1 LTRCVE
7 EVEVHLLPRI
17 RLLVARRPWIYWLAI
32 VTVAGIAGLATA
44 RALAAVASARQS
56 WGEQSTVWVATADI
70 AAGQP
75 IHAESRRVPRAVVP
89 TNAVATLPAHP
100 VARQHLGTGEMIT
113 SADVSAAG
121 VAGLLPDGWVALA
134 VPSAVA
140 HFSVGDHVNIY
151 SGDQLVSNGS
161 VVDTSETEVMV
172 AVPADAAPAMA
183 MGLHA
188 DVVTLG
194 LTADP

>member
-1 LTRCVE
+1 M
-7 EVEVHLLPRI
+7 HLLPRI
-17 RLLVARRPWIYWLAI
+17 RLVVARHPWIYWLAI
-32 VTVAGIAGLATA
+32 VAVAGTAGLGTA
-44 RALAAVASARQS
+44 RALAAVDTARQS
-56 WGEQSTVWVATADI
+56 WGSQATVWVATADS
-70 AAGQP
+70 APGQA

-89 TNAVATLPAHP
+89 TNAAVTLPAHA
-100 VARQHLGTGEMIT
+100 VARQHLGIGEMIT
-113 SADVSAAG
+113 SADVSVGGA
-121 VAGLLPDGWVALA
+121 AGLLPDGWVALA

-151 SGDQLVSNGS
+151 SGDQLVSDGS

-188 DVVTLG
+188 DAITLG
-194 LTADP
+194 LTAEP